1 MFCECCLVAPG
12 AGMPANMSAEAM
24 QRMMIGDFTAAL
36 SVASAG
42 LISHPHWPA
51 EEQRNLTEWRA
62 ARSTVMAG
70 GVDVT
75 T

>member
-1 MFCECCLVAPG
+1 
-12 AGMPANMSAEAM
+12 M

-51 EEQRNLTEWRA
+51 EEQRNLAEWRA